1 MSLLQWNQFLDRLLV
16 EKKQASDLSD
26 KLNAKKEESENIE
39 KLDEDEESKDDE
51 DSQEDDDSKNEKT
64 QAGWRVV
71 FTNSG
76 IEKSCIFEFS
86 VKDGRKLS

>member
-1 MSLLQWNQFLDRLLV
+1 MDRLLV

-51 DSQEDDDSKNEKT
+51 DSQEDDDSKNEKPRLV
-64 QAGWRVV
+64 G
-71 FTNSG
+71 G
-76 IEKSCIFEFS
+76 LFS
-86 VKDGRKLS
+86 STAA